1 MRRVMPIAALASFA
15 AGTWTLIA
23 PWVYRTSSMSTGHM
37 MGGMMH
43 PSTQSNRVVVDS
55 STYYWHIVPGVLA
68 ILLSVI
74 LLMAGRLV
82 LERSMAAALFVVG
95 LWTLVGPW
103 VLPRLGMGHSMNMG
117 VTSGS
122 FLRHILPGAVLIVAA
137 VIAYASL
144 PARSRVEQNIA
155 DDLQRA

>member
-1 MRRVMPIAALASFA
+1 MRRIMPMAAFASFA

-23 PWVYRTSSMSTGHM
+23 PWVYRSSAMSTGHM
-37 MGGMMH
+37 MGGTMH
-43 PSTQSNRVVVDS
+43 SSGVVVTS

-82 LERSMAAALFVVG
+82 VERSMAAALFVVG

-103 VLPRLGMGHSMNMG
+103 VLPNLGMGHSMHMG
-117 VTSGS
+117 VTTGS
-122 FLRHILPGAVLIVAA
+122 FLRHILAGAVLIVAS
-137 VIAYASL
+137 VVAYVSL
-144 PARSRVEQNIA
+144 PARKRVEPNTA
-155 DDLQRA
+155 DGLRPA